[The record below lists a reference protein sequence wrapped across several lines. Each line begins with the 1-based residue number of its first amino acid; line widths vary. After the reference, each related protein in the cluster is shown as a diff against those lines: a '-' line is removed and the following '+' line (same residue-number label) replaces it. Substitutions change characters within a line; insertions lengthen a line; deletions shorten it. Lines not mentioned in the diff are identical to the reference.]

1 MIINNKNF
9 KWVVVLVFIVSFILY
24 NVYNNK
30 KVDNEFE
37 VIQDDS
43 ESVDEQLKRLMILN
57 N

>member
-37 VIQDDS
+37 VIQDES